1 MLDTIK
7 RTKRRILGK
16 IRLFLVNDVKLFNI
30 YE

>member
-16 IRLFLVNDVKLFNI
+16 IRLFLVNDVKFFNI